1 MDMGRSL
8 SSVFTPSG
16 LGVCNARATDQD
28 WQVTVTSEHATVTPA
43 SGVCPACK
51 PPGSAGYV
59 AADPEG
65 HPYVARAAAAIA
77 SASSAGRESSGM
89 WPASTSTTFVAF
101 AAMRR

>member
-1 MDMGRSL
+1 M
-8 SSVFTPSG
+8 
-16 LGVCNARATDQD
+16 GVCNACATDQD
-28 WQVTVTSEHATVTPA
+28 WQVTVTSEHATVT
-43 SGVCPACK
+43 VRPACVRRANPRDRLGASQPIPK
-51 PPGSAGYV
+51 
-59 AADPEG
+59 G